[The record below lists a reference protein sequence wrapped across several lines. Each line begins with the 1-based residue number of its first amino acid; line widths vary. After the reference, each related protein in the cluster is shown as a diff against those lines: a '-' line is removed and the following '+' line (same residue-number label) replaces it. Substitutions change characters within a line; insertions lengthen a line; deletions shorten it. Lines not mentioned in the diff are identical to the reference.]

1 VYEYSDN
8 RWRHEPT
15 SSRLTLPRYI
25 TLERFLPVPHF
36 LSPFNCQVWRPN
48 SAS

>member
-1 VYEYSDN
+1 MYEYSDN

-25 TLERFLPVPHF
+25 TLERFPVPHF